1 MARGGHA
8 MRSPEN
14 DSAYPLDG
22 MTDEEIAAR
31 LTHEEGHRV
40 TVPEVRLLIGKA
52 LLKLRRIITERGFKP
67 DDF

>member
-1 MARGGHA
+1 

-22 MTDEEIAAR
+22 MSDEEIAAQ
-31 LTHEEGHRV
+31 LTREEGHRV

-52 LLKLRRIITERGFKP
+52 LLKLRRILNERGIKSG
-67 DDF
+67 DL